1 MKIQLRRLKGFQ
13 QLATAQT
20 RSVTIDQGIDK
31 GGDDVGFR
39 PTELW
44 LIGLSSCSVT
54 TMTRYAKEK
63 GYPLEGVSII
73 AEDTI
78 DDKGYITSITFL
90 VKMEGN
96 LSKDEKIDLLQYVKG
111 NCKLLLTINP
121 SIQLHYVEDKGE
133 ETSTGSVCT
142 LDGGNCCI

>member
-31 GGDDVGFR
+31 GGEDVGFR

-44 LIGLSSCSVT
+44 MIGLSSCSIT

-63 GYPLEGVSII
+63 GYSLEGVSII

-78 DDKGYITSITFL
+78 DEKGYITSITFR
-90 VKMEGN
+90 VMMEGN
-96 LSKDEKIDLLQYVKG
+96 LSKDEKIDLLQFVKG

-133 ETSTGSVCT
+133 EASTDSVCT